1 MLSLKTDTGLHE
13 YEYDTGEMGRPMV
26 DGSMESRYNQH
37 VTKNTLI
44 YTFLIVN
51 KNVSLTLKND

>member
-26 DGSMESRYNQH
+26 DGSMESRYNQQ
-37 VTKNTLI
+37 KNTLI
-44 YTFLIVN
+44 YTFLI
-51 KNVSLTLKND
+51 KISA

>member
-13 YEYDTGEMGRPMV
+13 YEYETGEMGRPMV

-37 VTKNTLI
+37 VTKKHTYL
-44 YTFLIVN
+44 YTFN
-51 KNVSLTLKND
+51 KNFSLTLKND